1 MSSVSTAPTR
11 SAVAGAAPSAG
22 PSLIVAMLGFAV
34 VTLDTQ
40 VVNVALPDISRDLGG
55 SLSGLQWVVT
65 GYTLMFSSLLLFAG
79 TFADRIGA
87 RRAYGTGM
95 LIFVVASVA
104 CGLAPGLG
112 WLIAARIVQGVGAAL
127 VTPTSLALIRAAYH
141 DSGARVRAIAYWGMG
156 GSIAAAA
163 GPVLGGALTE
173 LDWRLI
179 FFLNVPV
186 GIVAGLALR
195 RAADSPRTATPFD
208 WIGQLTAV
216 LALAALTYGVIEGA
230 HLGYGSARILVA
242 FVVAGLA
249 FAVFLTAQALARHPM
264 LPLDLFRSRAVGTA
278 LTVAFLGMAGF
289 YGVVFLQGL
298 YFQQVRGASAFTT
311 GLLFLPMTA
320 LVPILAPVAA
330 RMANRF
336 GPGVPIIF
344 GQLLMAAGLA
354 GLVLLPADAPLLLVA
369 AVMIPV
375 GVGGSFT
382 VPSIA
387 ALLLDSVPSHQAGT
401 ASAVFNMSRQLGG
414 ALGVAAYGAVV
425 ASSAAFLNGLHISLA
440 VTAVLLLCTALASL
454 TLRRKHHPHRTT
466 NTDDA
471 GHPGPRT

>member
-11 SAVAGAAPSAG
+11 SAVAGAAPSPV
-22 PSLIVAMLGFAV
+22 PSLMVAMLGFAV

-112 WLIAARIVQGVGAAL
+112 WLIAARIVQGIGAAL

-186 GIVAGLALR
+186 GIVASLALR

-208 WIGQLTAV
+208 GIGQLTAV

-230 HLGYGSARILVA
+230 HLGYGSVRILVA

-249 FAVFLTAQALARHPM
+249 FAVFLTAQALGRHPM

-278 LTVAFLGMAGF
+278 LTVAFLGMVGF

-387 ALLLDSVPSHQAGT
+387 ALLLDSVPSHRAGT

-440 VTAVLLLCTALASL
+440 VTAVLLLGTAAASL
-454 TLRRKHHPHRTT
+454 TLRHRSREH
-466 NTDDA
+466 DPA
-471 GHPGPRT
+471 